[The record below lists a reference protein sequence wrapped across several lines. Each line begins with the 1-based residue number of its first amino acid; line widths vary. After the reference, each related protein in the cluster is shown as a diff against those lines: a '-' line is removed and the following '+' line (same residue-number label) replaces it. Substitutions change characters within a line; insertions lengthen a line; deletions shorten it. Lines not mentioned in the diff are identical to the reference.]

1 MKAHARAMAAG
12 VVCVI
17 LANCDASP
25 DRGVPRTQARELA
38 SGTEVGGQLRE
49 IGAAPGS
56 APASSP
62 YLRPDGSV
70 DYEVLRQ
77 RFGEPNRDVVLNP
90 RATDVAQE
98 PGALDV
104 VVLPDRLL
112 FPPSAA
118 PWLLTKQPGDALYCN
133 HACGGS
139 GFVRR
144 VLSVNEQAGNVV
156 VATETGGVTD
166 IVQSGWIHGEMPF
179 GAYGARPAPR
189 TMADEP
195 VEPGRLGLEIAN
207 QFTFGDYDV
216 TSHSFSGSTH
226 VDYVIAPT
234 GHLLPEVEFVAF
246 RAVGAAEL
254 AGSMTI
260 KASSSDAVVLHLL
273 TAEQSTFHVGSFL
286 VGPVEVGVEL
296 EVPLNLVAK
305 VESTQAWQLDAEVR
319 ANIDVGF
326 VYTAGRGA
334 KDWFQYSIQ
343 RQGRLTQTE
352 SKGTFSAALEIA
364 PQLNFKVYEL
374 AGPFLGT
381 TLGLGVEGEPQTK
394 NCASVLSY
402 KLFDTLAAS
411 VGGQIELPHLFTYK
425 LSFQPFDEY
434 KGTIDE
440 GDLSLGAGCT
450 SGCCDS
456 TGACQPGTAP
466 NACGNVGAT
475 CSACGAGECCVGG
488 VCTSTGCC
496 NASNCSG
503 CCDANGVC
511 QSGSSDSACGTLGG
525 ACSAC
530 AAGECCGF
538 GACSAGACSVDAG
551 SDAPTD
557 AGDCISG
564 TWVQTNGTPSPC
576 GSTTVTL
583 VVAPSGGGYTVNGTF
598 NQVTLDSWID
608 GGMHCGSSSFTATN
622 VVWDGTSL
630 SFSFVIPPDVNQCPF
645 GNDVILTPDPTCTSA
660 TGTSSA
666 VTCGSCGQYGCASC
680 GGTLT
685 CPQQPSTATKQ

>member
-25 DRGVPRTQARELA
+25 DRDTPRTQARELV
-38 SGTEVGGQLRE
+38 SRTEVGGQLRE
-49 IGAAPGS
+49 IGAPPGS

-70 DYEVLRQ
+70 DYEILGQ

-104 VVLPDRLL
+104 VVLPDRLV
-112 FPPSAA
+112 FPPSAV
-118 PWLLTKQPGDALYCN
+118 PWLRTKQPGDALYCN

-144 VLSVNEQAGNVV
+144 VLSVNEQDGNVV
-156 VATETGGVTD
+156 VTTETGGVTD
-166 IVQSGWIHGEMPF
+166 IVRSGWIHGEMPF
-179 GAYGARPAPR
+179 NAYGARRLRR
-189 TMADEP
+189 TTADEP
-195 VEPGRLGLEIAN
+195 VAGGPGLEISN

-226 VDYVIAPT
+226 VDYVIVPG

-246 RAVGAAEL
+246 RAVGAAAL

-260 KASSSDAVVLHLL
+260 KASASAALVVPLL
-273 TAEQSTFHVGSFL
+273 SAEASKFDVGKFL
-286 VGPVEVGVEL
+286 VGPVEIGVEL
-296 EVPLNLVAK
+296 EVPLNFVAK
-305 VESTQAWQLDAEVR
+305 VESTQAWQLDAEVS

-334 KDWFQYSIQ
+334 KDWFLYSIQ
-343 RQGRLTQTE
+343 RQGRLTTTE

-364 PQLNFKVYEL
+364 PQLTFKIYEL
-374 AGPFLGT
+374 AGPYLGA
-381 TLGLGVEGEPQTK
+381 TLGLGVEGEPRTT
-394 NCASVLSY
+394 NCASVLHY
-402 KLFDTLAAS
+402 TLFDSLGAS
-411 VGGQIELPHLFTYK
+411 VGGQFELPHLYAYK
-425 LSFQPFDEY
+425 LNFQPFDEY

-440 GDLSLGAGCT
+440 GDVPQGPGCA

-456 TGACQPGTAP
+456 KGVCQPGTAA
-466 NACGNVGAT
+466 NACGSVGAT

-488 VCTSTGCC
+488 VCTSSGCC

-511 QSGSSDSACGTLGG
+511 QTGSSDSACGTLGG

-530 AAGECCGF
+530 AAGACCGS

-564 TWVQTNGTPSPC
+564 TWVGSATASPC
-576 GSTTVTL
+576 GSTNLTFVVT
-583 VVAPSGGGYTVNGTF
+583 PSGGGYAVNGTE
-598 NQVTLDSWID
+598 NQVPLDYWTD
-608 GGMHCGSSSFTATN
+608 AGYCGSVNITGTN

-630 SFSFVIPPDVNQCPF
+630 SFSYLVPPGVRPCQPTN
-645 GNDVILTPDPTCTSA
+645 VMVVTPDPTCTFA
-660 TGTSSA
+660 TGTSNSIM
-666 VTCGSCGQYGCASC
+666 CSSCDQWGCATC

-685 CPQQPSTATKQ
+685 CPNPPGTATKQ